1 MSEPLKI
8 VIKAVFVLLL
18 AIVFVVFAS
27 TTKASLDLQRS
38 SLATVRIAGDN
49 GGDSASEYVLPDSD
63 KRYYTYD
70 ELDALTDEQLN
81 FAHNEIYARH
91 GRMFSDKRYADHFA
105 KCSWYEPRYS
115 PEEFESMPNQ
125 LNEFEMANSDI
136 MSQIR
141 TKRGI
146 S

>member
-27 TTKASLDLQRS
+27 TTKASFDLQRP
-38 SLATVRIAGDN
+38 SLATVHIAGDN
-49 GGDSASEYVLPDSD
+49 GGGSASEYVLPDSD

-91 GRMFSDKRYADHFA
+91 GYVFKTKSIQKYYESQ
-105 KCSWYEPRYS
+105 SWYHKNYNFS
-115 PEEFESMPNQ
+115 ESDLSEIESYNIG
-125 LNEFEMANSDI
+125 LLRKYN
-136 MSQIR
+136 
-141 TKRGI
+141 
-146 S
+146 

>member
-27 TTKASLDLQRS
+27 TTKASLDLQRP

-49 GGDSASEYVLPDSD
+49 GGGSASEYVLPDSD

-81 FAHNEIYARH
+81 FAHN
-91 GRMFSDKRYADHFA
+91 DHFA

-115 PEEFESMPNQ
+115 PEEFEAMPNQ

-141 TKRGI
+141 TERGI
-146 S
+146 R

>member
-27 TTKASLDLQRS
+27 TTKASLDLQRP

-49 GGDSASEYVLPDSD
+49 GGGSSSEYVLPDSD

-91 GRMFSDKRYADHFA
+91 GRMFSDERYADHFA

-141 TKRGI
+141 TERGI
-146 S
+146 R

>member
-18 AIVFVVFAS
+18 AIAFVVFAS
-27 TTKASLDLQRS
+27 TTKASLDLQRP

-49 GGDSASEYVLPDSD
+49 GGGSASEYVLPDSD

-81 FAHNEIYARH
+81 FAHNEI
-91 GRMFSDKRYADHFA
+91 
-105 KCSWYEPRYS
+105 
-115 PEEFESMPNQ
+115 
-125 LNEFEMANSDI
+125 
-136 MSQIR
+136 
-141 TKRGI
+141 
-146 S
+146 